1 MCWAGK
7 VWGVVLTSNF
17 TDEETQVREVKNILN
32 LYISLQI
39 NCMSRAINSLT
50 LLLWEQTCGCHGGGG
65 LWKVRL
71 GGWEEQ
77 MQAICIEWI
86 NNNVLLYSKENYVH
100 YPVINLNEN
109 MIKNTHT
116 QTHMHKWITLL
127 YDRN

>member
-1 MCWAGK
+1 MCWAGR

-39 NCMSRAINSLT
+39 NCMARAINSLT
-50 LLLWEQTCGCHGGGG
+50 LLLWEQTCGCQGGGG

-100 YPVINLNEN
+100 YPVINHNEN
-109 MIKNTHT
+109 MKKNTHT
-116 QTHMHKWITLL
+116 QTHMHKWITFL